1 MKNKIYVYSINPLN
15 FIFCLV
21 LRIKYKIIYDRS
33 ENVNKKLLCLFQNI
47 NDLVELQHI
56 KRNEVSSYAFENV
69 RKIKK
74 HIKINDFFLINKKKI
89 L

>member
-33 ENVNKKLLCLFQNI
+33 ENKQNYFVYFKTLTI
-47 NDLVELQHI
+47 WLNFSILKE
-56 KRNEVSSYAFENV
+56 KVSSYAFENV
-69 RKIKK
+69 RKIKN
-74 HIKINDFFLINKKKI
+74 IIR
-89 L
+89 